1 MEETADT
8 ASALELNEHEEQ
20 ADLES
25 MEEPSLSNQE
35 TSNTTEDVIDDGEDN
50 PAPDDE
56 GQVD

>member
-35 TSNTTEDVIDDGEDN
+35 TSNTTEDVIDDAEDN
-50 PAPDDE
+50 PAPADE

>member
-8 ASALELNEHEEQ
+8 ASALELNEHEEP
-20 ADLES
+20 AVLES
-25 MEEPSLSNQE
+25 MDVPSLSNQE
-35 TSNTTEDVIDDGEDN
+35 TSNTTEDVIDDAEDN

>member
-8 ASALELNEHEEQ
+8 ASTLELNEHEEH

-35 TSNTTEDVIDDGEDN
+35 TSNTTEDVIDDAEDN